1 MIIDTHV
8 HMGKALNFIMSEK
21 MILDSMKENHID
33 FSIVSNIEAIEVD
46 HNQHLL
52 PKDKQISQIITSRK
66 VINFARK
73 HKDKIGVALWVKPL
87 QEKPN
92 QQLENLIKENRDYIY
107 AMKFHPYH
115 SKISFNSP
123 EVREYVKLA
132 EKYNL
137 PVITHT
143 AAGFDCSPLRV
154 LEVAKDFPNT
164 KFVMVHLGLYTDYK
178 ETKEVFSHKLPNI
191 FGDTT
196 WVSLKVAKEIMK
208 TYGSHL
214 LVFGTDN
221 PIDGINTLKKEI
233 YQEYFT
239 NAPKE
244 LTKEE
249 YDRLMYKNA
258 IDIFNIKL
266 QVHE

>member
-1 MIIDTHV
+1 MIIDTHA
-8 HMGKALNFIMSEK
+8 HIGKTLNFIMSEK
-21 MILDSMKENHID
+21 MVLDSMKANQID
-33 FSIVSNIEAIEVD
+33 FAIVSNVEAIEVD
-46 HNQHLL
+46 HNQNLL
-52 PKDKQISQIITSRK
+52 PKDKQVSQVSANRK
-66 VINFARK
+66 AINFARK
-73 HKDKIGVALWVKPL
+73 HKDQIGVALWVKPL

-92 QQLENLIKENRDYIY
+92 QRLENLIKENRDYIF

-132 EKYNL
+132 EKYQL
-137 PVITHT
+137 PIVTHT

-164 KFVMVHLGLYTDYK
+164 NFIMVHLGLYTDYS
-178 ETKEVFSHKLPNI
+178 EIREVFSHQLPNI
-191 FGDTT
+191 YGDTT
-196 WVSLKVAKEIMK
+196 WVALKVAKEIIK
-208 TYGSHL
+208 TYGNHL

-233 YQEYFT
+233 YQDYLLK
-239 NAPKE
+239 ASKE
-244 LTKEE
+244 LAKEE
-249 YDRLMYKNA
+249 YENLMYKNA
-258 IDIFNIKL
+258 INIFNIKL

>member
-1 MIIDTHV
+1 
-8 HMGKALNFIMSEK
+8 
-21 MILDSMKENHID
+21 
-33 FSIVSNIEAIEVD
+33 
-46 HNQHLL
+46 
-52 PKDKQISQIITSRK
+52 
-66 VINFARK
+66 
-73 HKDKIGVALWVKPL
+73 
-87 QEKPN
+87 
-92 QQLENLIKENRDYIY
+92 
-107 AMKFHPYH
+107 
-115 SKISFNSP
+115 
-123 EVREYVKLA
+123 
-132 EKYNL
+132 
-137 PVITHT
+137 
-143 AAGFDCSPLRV
+143 

>member
-33 FSIVSNIEAIEVD
+33 FSIVSNIEVIEVD

-164 KFVMVHLGLYTDYK
+164 KFVMVHLGLYWDK
-178 ETKEVFSHKLPNI
+178 FEVIL
-191 FGDTT
+191 
-196 WVSLKVAKEIMK
+196 SL
-208 TYGSHL
+208 
-214 LVFGTDN
+214 
-221 PIDGINTLKKEI
+221 
-233 YQEYFT
+233 
-239 NAPKE
+239 
-244 LTKEE
+244 
-249 YDRLMYKNA
+249 
-258 IDIFNIKL
+258 
-266 QVHE
+266 